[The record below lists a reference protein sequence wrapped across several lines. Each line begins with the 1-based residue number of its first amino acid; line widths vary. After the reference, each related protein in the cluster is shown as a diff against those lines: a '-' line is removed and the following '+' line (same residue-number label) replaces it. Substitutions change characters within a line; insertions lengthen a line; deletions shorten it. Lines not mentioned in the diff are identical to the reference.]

1 MDRRSGCAGG
11 SLQGNRIIVYD
22 TWNKTAVRLL
32 VNVIMY
38 MPFWFLI
45 LYLLWTAML
54 IRSGLSGG
62 AVAEDFYGTTGFE
75 TDKLLKLFLDEYLY
89 KIYTESADVLIKE
102 GK

>member
-54 IRSGLSGG
+54 IRSGLSGEQLQKNFM
-62 AVAEDFYGTTGFE
+62 VQRD
-75 TDKLLKLFLDEYLY
+75 LKRTSCLNCFWMNICIRFIQKALMC
-89 KIYTESADVLIKE
+89 
-102 GK
+102 